1 MTNSEERREAVIDA
15 RSTIKFAVN
24 QIEALSTCGISLVS
38 DWDMN
43 GRDHEDAINNL
54 EMLLHAIKGLIE
66 PLSEPFE
73 TLYPYEGPLKSP
85 PEVKGTLTGGNGGA
99 S

>member
-1 MTNSEERREAVIDA
+1 MTDSEERREAVIDA

-43 GRDHEDAINNL
+43 GRDHEDAANTL
-54 EMLLHAIKGLIE
+54 ELLLHSIKGLIE
-66 PLSEPFE
+66 PLDEPFE
-73 TLYPYEGPLKSP
+73 TLYPYEEPLKSP
-85 PEVKGTLTGGNGGA
+85 QKNKAKVTPTNQ

>member
-15 RSTIKFAVN
+15 RSTIKFAVK

-38 DWDMN
+38 DWDMY
-43 GRDHEDAINNL
+43 GRDHEDAANTL
-54 EMLLHAIKGLIE
+54 ELLLHAIKGLIE
-66 PLSEPFE
+66 PLDEPFE
-73 TLYPYEGPLKSP
+73 VLYPYEEPLRNP
-85 PEVKGTLTGGNGGA
+85 PKKQ